1 MTERRIVEFVEMY
14 GLDGVYVSFS
24 GGKDSAVLLHICR
37 KLYPDIQAVFLDTWL
52 EFPEIRE
59 FVKTFDNVVFI
70 KPTKSM
76 KEIVKEDGWCFPS
89 KDVAHT
95 IYYYRLGKEWADKKL
110 NGLDKNGNY
119 SKFRQQYKKWLP
131 LAESTIPISHKCCL
145 DMKEIP
151 VQVYERK
158 TKRHPLLA
166 LMAEESQRREQAYL
180 RTGCNSFNSG
190 RPQSKPLGFWSEQDI
205 LNYIRLNN
213 LPIASPYGK
222 IIKMSNHKQL
232 FCSECKYTTSKE
244 KRTGCMFCPIACH
257 LDKFT
262 KFERLKKSHPKIYD
276 FCMEELNEKE
286 LIDFVKNNYI
296 KF

>member
-1 MTERRIVEFVEMY
+1 MY

-24 GGKDSAVLLHICR
+24 GGKDSTALLHICR

-59 FVKTFDNVVFI
+59 FVKTFDDVAFI
-70 KPTKSM
+70 KPAKSM

-110 NGLDKNGNY
+110 HGFDKNGKY

-131 LAESTIPISHKCCL
+131 LAESNIPISHKCCL
-145 DMKEIP
+145 DMKERP

-180 RTGCNSFNSG
+180 RTGCNSFNSD
-190 RPQSKPLGFWSEQDI
+190 RPQSKPLGFWTEQDI

-222 IIKMSNHKQL
+222 ISKMSNHKQL
-232 FCSECKYTTSKE
+232 FCSNCKYTTSKE

-257 LDKFT
+257 LDKFA

-286 LIDFVKNNYI
+286 LLQFVQKNYT